1 MKTQYN
7 DAVYVFCQNIIECPR
22 VIEFQDI
29 RNLMSSEARRLNVNI
44 PESHYKNLLRKMS
57 SKFSNQLNFVHYQ
70 HNKVLVYPG
79 SLKVEDLV
87 IQNYE
92 LNRELLSVQSTENEP
107 ENSVCHVAQL
117 LHREIKSLPQQM
129 TWPPQE
135 KELET
140 DKIESYIPYLLNV
153 FYTVL
158 ISGKSTEHSN
168 SKVDR
173 VVRLKNYFAQDVVYA
188 VSNETIK
195 TPKSV
200 LFPSVIK

>member
-1 MKTQYN
+1 M
-7 DAVYVFCQNIIECPR
+7 
-22 VIEFQDI
+22 
-29 RNLMSSEARRLNVNI
+29 
-44 PESHYKNLLRKMS
+44 
-57 SKFSNQLNFVHYQ
+57 
-70 HNKVLVYPG
+70 
-79 SLKVEDLV
+79 
-87 IQNYE
+87 
-92 LNRELLSVQSTENEP
+92 SVQSTENEP